1 MAWWGKVVDYLKNLG
16 IYSTTIN
23 IGDVIE
29 ILIIAF
35 LLYYLLKWTKTT
47 RAWSLLKGIIVIVLF
62 LLVAFLANMDTIL
75 WIAQKIINYAVFA
88 LLIVLQP
95 ELRKGLE
102 NLGRKNMLASI
113 ITSGVHH
120 GESENITADT
130 ISELV
135 KACTTMGKAKTGAL
149 IVLQRNE
156 SLTDYETTGIAIDAK
171 VSGALLINI
180 FEKNTPLHDGAVIIV
195 GNRVTSATCYLP
207 RTESLK
213 VSKALGTRHRA
224 AIGASE
230 NTDSVTIVVSEETG
244 RISLAVDGELEN
256 IPDGES
262 LRTRLSAYMLGTSDE
277 DSGKSKRTRK
287 RKKKE
292 KRDNAQTN
300 KSAAQS
306 NQKQNSQKQDNQKQD
321 NQKQD
326 NQKHDTKKDDSSKQD
341 SPKKQNELKSEEVVS
356 DEEGANDEK
365 V

>member
-1 MAWWGKVVDYLKNLG
+1 MEWWGKVVEYLKNLG

-23 IGDVIE
+23 PGDVIE

-62 LLVAFLANMDTIL
+62 LLIAFLANMDTIL

-102 NLGRKNMLASI
+102 NLGRKNMIASI
-113 ITSGVHH
+113 ISTSVHH
-120 GESENITADT
+120 SESESTNSDT
-130 ISELV
+130 INELV
-135 KACTTMGKAKTGAL
+135 KACTAMGKAKTGAL
-149 IVLQRNE
+149 IVMQRKE
-156 SLTDYETTGIAIDAK
+156 ALTEYETTGIEIDAK
-171 VSGALLINI
+171 VSSALLINI
-180 FEKNTPLHDGAVIIV
+180 FEKNTPLHDGAVILV

-207 RTESLK
+207 RTESLS

-262 LRTRLSAYMLGTSDE
+262 LRTRLSAYMLGTPE
-277 DSGKSKRTRK
+277 DDKRKNKKTRK
-287 RKKKE
+287 RKKQDK
-292 KRDNAQTN
+292 KD
-300 KSAAQS
+300 AAQNS
-306 NQKQNSQKQDNQKQD
+306 ETKSVETKSVEAKSSETKPVSRNEQKGAA
-321 NQKQD
+321 
-326 NQKHDTKKDDSSKQD
+326 
-341 SPKKQNELKSEEVVS
+341 
-356 DEEGANDEK
+356 DEEG
-365 V
+365 

>member
-1 MAWWGKVVDYLKNLG
+1 MEWWGKVVDYLKNLG

-23 IGDVIE
+23 PGDVIE

-62 LLVAFLANMDTIL
+62 LLIAFLANMDTIL

-102 NLGRKNMLASI
+102 NLGRKNMIASI
-113 ITSGVHH
+113 ISTGVHH
-120 GESENITADT
+120 GESESINTDT
-130 ISELV
+130 INELV
-135 KACTTMGKAKTGAL
+135 KACTAMGKAKTGAL
-149 IVLQRNE
+149 IVLQKNE
-156 SLTDYETTGIAIDAK
+156 ALTDYETTGIAIDAK
-171 VSGALLINI
+171 VSSALLINI

-207 RTESLK
+207 RTESLN

-244 RISLAVDGELEN
+244 RISLAVDGKLEP
-256 IPDGES
+256 ISDGET
-262 LRTRLSAYMLGTSDE
+262 LRSRLTAHMLGTPEAD
-277 DSGKSKRTRK
+277 KRKNIKT
-287 RKKKE
+287 RKKKKQE
-292 KRDNAQTN
+292 RKEASRKNATAKDEQTN
-300 KSAAQS
+300 QKAQS
-306 NQKQNSQKQDNQKQD
+306 SQDI
-321 NQKQD
+321 
-326 NQKHDTKKDDSSKQD
+326 TEKKGAE
-341 SPKKQNELKSEEVVS
+341 NEES
-356 DEEGANDEK
+356 
-365 V
+365 